1 MHKKQPLKTN
11 KKVIILITN
20 INVFICAVLFVSMII
35 FASVYI
41 IRSQYFKLKAEDDIP
56 IDTLLILKQGN
67 TTVSDTFNI
76 SFITPEFIGFN
87 FDKGVIGITGNAE
100 VTSDIYL
107 TTSDYI
113 KYVFGNNYL
122 CDMKDSADGDAIWNS
137 CLSGNNYIYIK
148 YPSAL
153 PSDVIIAFFNSEK
166 TTSAVGL
173 SDDGVVFIREIFLM
187 FNYYGEELYAIH
199 AVSKDDNGNIAVF
212 EYNYINNEPRQYF
225 KIEGILSYYGN
236 NLFLDYDFA
245 EKYESISNYK
255 LPLKD
260 TALIF
265 DKDIS
270 AHDIIV
276 SNINDNKFSGVS
288 ADLVLKQ
295 FGYNPD
301 KLNGFIN
308 TDGTLVYI
316 ETHGELEILS
326 DKIIYTAND
335 NNGGIDISDYLSYGI
350 NNGDYD
356 IFEIIKATG
365 IIIDS
370 IRKIDTGFIGGD
382 AGLRISDISYD
393 NENNN
398 LIIKYSYYYD
408 NIVISSETGDFDA
421 CRFKIKDNKIIEVY
435 INSIQIKGSSDKRMN
450 YPQLWMLDKIGN
462 IIESTS
468 PGDIRLEYHIQPGV
482 DGTYPTQWIYTTE
495 SNSVTYKDKSGTDKN
510 EVINN
515 DEMD

>member
-1 MHKKQPLKTN
+1 MHKKQPLNTN
-11 KKVIILITN
+11 KKAVILITY
-20 INVFICAVLFVSMII
+20 INVFICAVLFVLMII

-41 IRSQYFKLKAEDDIP
+41 IRSQYFKIKAEDNIP

-67 TTVSDTFNI
+67 TMISDTFNI
-76 SFITPEFIGFN
+76 SFIIPEFIGFN
-87 FDKGVIGITGNAE
+87 FDNGVIGITGNTE

-107 TTSDYI
+107 TASEYI

-122 CDMKDSADGDAIWNS
+122 CDKKDSSDGEAIWNS
-137 CLSGNNYIYIK
+137 CLSGSNYIYMK

-153 PSDVIIAFFNSEK
+153 PSDVIIAFSNSEK

-173 SDDGVVFIREIFLM
+173 PDDGVVFISEMFLL
-187 FNYYGEELYAIH
+187 FNYYGEDLYAVH
-199 AVSKDDNGNIAVF
+199 AVTKDFNGNIAVF
-212 EYNYINNEPRQYF
+212 EYNYINIEPRKYF

-236 NLFLDYDFA
+236 NLFLHYDFA
-245 EKYESISNYK
+245 KKHHANLNYK

-260 TALIF
+260 SAIIY

-270 AHDIIV
+270 ANDIIV
-276 SNINDNKFSGVS
+276 SNINDKKFSGIP
-288 ADLVLKQ
+288 ADLILKQ

-301 KLNGFIN
+301 KLNSFIN

-316 ETHGELEILS
+316 ETHGELKILS

-350 NNGDYD
+350 YNGDYD

-393 NENNN
+393 YENNN
-398 LIIKYSYYYD
+398 LIIKYSYYYN
-408 NIVISSETGDFDA
+408 NIVISSETGYFDA

-435 INSIQIKGSSDKRMN
+435 INSIQINGSLNKRMN

-462 IIESTS
+462 IIDSTS
-468 PGDIRLEYHIQPGV
+468 SGDMRLEYIIQLGV
-482 DGTYPTQWIYTTE
+482 EGIYPTQWVYTTE
-495 SNSVTYKDKSGTDKN
+495 LNSVIYKEKSGTDEN
-510 EVINN
+510 EVING